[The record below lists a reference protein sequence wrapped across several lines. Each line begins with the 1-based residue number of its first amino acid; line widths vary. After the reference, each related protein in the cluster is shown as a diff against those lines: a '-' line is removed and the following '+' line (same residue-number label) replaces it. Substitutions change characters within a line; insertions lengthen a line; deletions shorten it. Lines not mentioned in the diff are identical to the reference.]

1 MTITDMSPTHGAAR
15 PMNGHQSELML
26 ALGRDRPAVAARLN
40 DTTQTDVAPVSHRRW
55 YAPLMTLD
63 ITAMWPAMVAAFGV
77 LLIIGFTM
85 SFHGL
90 FVFGDKIM
98 HWATAL
104 CALAPIGIDV
114 FSILALLA
122 TFLTREAPRRIRAYV
137 WIVFGFSV
145 ALSIA
150 GNALAEV
157 ALATERAGKTGLV
170 FDASAEQVSA
180 LVGAAVWPAFYAVAL
195 HTLIVVRRAIDRK
208 RADEAT
214 LAERLATEAKVE
226 QGLEVRAVR
235 LAAGGSSVA
244 EIMAELELPDGQK
257 RTVERWTKPIRDA
270 LKTASEPAPKAVV
283 RRPQRP

>member
-1 MTITDMSPTHGAAR
+1 MTITDTPRTPGAERPTNGIR
-15 PMNGHQSELML
+15 PELKL
-26 ALGRDRPAVAARLN
+26 APVAAVPAAAS
-40 DTTQTDVAPVSHRRW
+40 DTTQVGVAPVSQRRW

-63 ITAMWPAMVAAFGV
+63 IAAMWPAMVTAFGA
-77 LLIIGFTM
+77 LLVIGFTM

-98 HWATAL
+98 HWATPL
-104 CALAPIGIDV
+104 CALAPVGIDV

-122 TFLTREAPRRIRAYV
+122 TFLTRESPLTVRAYV
-137 WIVFGFSV
+137 WSVFGSSV

-157 ALATERAGKTGLV
+157 ALATERAHGTGLA
-170 FDASAEQVSA
+170 FDTSAEQVSA
-180 LVGAAVWPAFYAVAL
+180 LVGAAVWPVFYAVAL

-208 RADEAT
+208 RANA
-214 LAERLATEAKVE
+214 LAVAERLATEAKVE

-244 EIMAELELPDGQK
+244 EIMAELELPEGQK

-270 LKTASEPAPKAVV
+270 LKAAAEPVKPTPARIRKA
-283 RRPQRP
+283 